1 MTLAIYY
8 KKHLN
13 SVHDKL
19 LFRAT
24 GFLFV
29 IALSAVNLNAQTTNR
44 YNVVTYVYSV
54 IGTPYGDYFGKIV
67 LTKER
72 KQHKGELL
80 DDEGEIYRLK
90 IHKLTDKQ
98 LIFTTYIEKT
108 RTIFYCRL
116 VGDSIKGNIKF
127 KADDF
132 KYVLKGVKLEKY

>member
-1 MTLAIYY
+1 MTC
-8 KKHLN
+8 
-13 SVHDKL
+13 
-19 LFRAT
+19 
-24 GFLFV
+24 FLFV
-29 IALSAVNLNAQTTNR
+29 IVLFSLNLNAQTTNR
-44 YNVVTYVYSV
+44 DNVVTYGYSV
-54 IGTPYGDYFGKIV
+54 IDTPYGDYFGKIV

-72 KQHKGELL
+72 KQHEGELI
-80 DDEGEIYRLK
+80 DEEGEIYRLK

-108 RTIFYCRL
+108 KTIFDCSL

>member
-1 MTLAIYY
+1 MTLDMYY

-13 SVHDKL
+13 NVRDKL
-19 LFRAT
+19 LFRVN

-29 IALSAVNLNAQTTNR
+29 IVLSSLTLNAQTTNSD
-44 YNVVTYVYSV
+44 NVVTYGYSV
-54 IGTPYGDYFGKIV
+54 IDTPYGDYFGKIV

-72 KQHKGELL
+72 KQHKGELI

-98 LIFTTYIEKT
+98 LIFTAYIEKT
-108 RTIFYCRL
+108 KTKFDCSL
-116 VGDSIKGNIKF
+116 VGDSIKGNIHF

>member
-1 MTLAIYY
+1 MTLDMYY

-13 SVHDKL
+13 NVRDKL
-19 LFRAT
+19 LFRVN

-29 IALSAVNLNAQTTNR
+29 IVLSSLTLNAQTTNGD
-44 YNVVTYVYSV
+44 NVVTYGYSV
-54 IGTPYGDYFGKIV
+54 IDTPYGDYFGKIV

-72 KQHKGELL
+72 KQHKGELI

-98 LIFTTYIEKT
+98 LIFTAYIEKT
-108 RTIFYCRL
+108 KTKFDCSL
-116 VGDSIKGNIKF
+116 VGDSIKGNIHF

>member
-1 MTLAIYY
+1 MTLDIHY

-13 SVHDKL
+13 NGRDKL
-19 LFRAT
+19 SFRVT
-24 GFLFV
+24 GFLLV
-29 IALSAVNLNAQTTNR
+29 IVLFSENLKAQTTNR
-44 YNVVTYVYSV
+44 DNIVTYAYSV
-54 IGTPYGDYFGKIV
+54 IDTPYGDYFGKIV